1 MIKLPTI
8 KIKLKDVT
16 NNKDFNSCISSVKVI
31 SNFDI
36 FCLIRAVLFAIEC
49 VEKDPERHN
58 MLQLPNKNDNTLE
71 PRYNEL
77 RYNEFFTY
85 DLK

>member
-36 FCLIRAVLFAIEC
+36 FCLIRAVLFADFGP
-49 VEKDPERHN
+49 K
-58 MLQLPNKNDNTLE
+58 K
-71 PRYNEL
+71 
-77 RYNEFFTY
+77 
-85 DLK
+85 